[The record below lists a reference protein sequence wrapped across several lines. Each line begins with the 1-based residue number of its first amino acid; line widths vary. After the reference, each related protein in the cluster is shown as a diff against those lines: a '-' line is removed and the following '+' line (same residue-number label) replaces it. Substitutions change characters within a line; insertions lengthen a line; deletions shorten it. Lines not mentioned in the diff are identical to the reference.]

1 MSKQFALWADLI
13 HTAVCHVTASSCWVM
28 LTANTQSWMQVCKS
42 QSRRRSQSTCTSVIL
57 CSSLQPMTP
66 TAEARVQADCCW
78 SPSSWCSDVC
88 KNVRRSARRLPEAT
102 FTKTSVFTTCPN
114 MQTKRRLTFAAF
126 YSLNLEFLLKHVK
139 SGLCSSE
146 NKKVNP
152 TFKAAA
158 VSCKLDSLK
167 ELRK

>member
-1 MSKQFALWADLI
+1 MSRSHPYSCLSCDCLLVLSHAHSKHTVMNAGLQKSEQKKRPEHVHLCDTLFIPAADD
-13 HTAVCHVTASSCWVM
+13 SD
-28 LTANTQSWMQVCKS
+28 
-42 QSRRRSQSTCTSVIL
+42 SRGPGSGRL
-57 CSSLQPMTP
+57 LL
-66 TAEARVQADCCW
+66 E
-78 SPSSWCSDVC
+78 SSWCSDVC
-88 KNVRRSARRLPEAT
+88 KNVRQSAWRLPEAT

-146 NKKVNP
+146 NKKVNQ

>member
-1 MSKQFALWADLI
+1 MSRSHPYSCLSCDCLLVLSHAHSKHTVMNAGLQKSEQKKRPEHVHLCDTLFIPAADD
-13 HTAVCHVTASSCWVM
+13 SD
-28 LTANTQSWMQVCKS
+28 
-42 QSRRRSQSTCTSVIL
+42 SRGPGSGRLLLEPVQLMFWR
-57 CSSLQPMTP
+57 LQ
-66 TAEARVQADCCW
+66 ER
-78 SPSSWCSDVC
+78 PSE
-88 KNVRRSARRLPEAT
+88 RRRLPEAT

-126 YSLNLEFLLKHVK
+126 YSLNFEFLLKHVK

-146 NKKVNP
+146 NKKVNQ

-158 VSCKLDSLK
+158 VSCKLDYLK